1 MNHYDKSR
9 FDIVSHLTDIPM
21 LGKQYVPELWRQIE
35 ETTIQHQSN
44 QQRSQPEPIN
54 QRIYSPTT
62 AAQNNDKGRPHSSAT
77 AVGGFG
83 GLSRTIEKVILIFLD
98 YITSFN
104 KI

>member
-1 MNHYDKSR
+1 
-9 FDIVSHLTDIPM
+9 M

-83 GLSRTIEKVILIFLD
+83 GFSRTIEKRTLPTPS
-98 YITSFN
+98 TSAQSSSYSAPLS
-104 KI
+104 KIPRIEHQF